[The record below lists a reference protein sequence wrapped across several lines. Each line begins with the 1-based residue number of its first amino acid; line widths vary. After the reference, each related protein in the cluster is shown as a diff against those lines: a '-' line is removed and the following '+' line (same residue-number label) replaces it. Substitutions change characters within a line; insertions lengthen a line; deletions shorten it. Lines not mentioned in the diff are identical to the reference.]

1 MIEMRKST
9 PAEVPALQELF
20 QLCFGDGP
28 EVSGLYFHHFYRP
41 EEFLVLYENGKLCS
55 MAGLLNVTLTEP
67 DGKTVKAAYLY
78 GMGTHPEHRGEGF
91 AGQLLNYA
99 DFYLHGKRDCL
110 VTMPATD
117 ELHGFYAKRGFFE
130 CFPLLEG
137 EMTPR
142 APLSGEI
149 SLPLDAAG
157 YEALRERLLAEHCHV
172 SYGAL
177 SGLQE
182 KLCAWT
188 GGSLLSLN
196 VNGVPGCA
204 AVEQR
209 GCTALCKELL
219 IAPEALEGALALV
232 AQAVCAEKCIVR
244 RPAFWPQEGLA
255 KRAFG
260 MIKWYDPI
268 AAKRW
273 QSMDAPYL
281 GLAFD

>member
-1 MIEMRKST
+1 MIEMRKSK
-9 PAEVPALQELF
+9 PEEVPELQELF
-20 QLCFGDGP
+20 RLCFGDGP
-28 EVSGLYFHHFYRP
+28 ECSGLYFNKYYRP
-41 EEFLVLYENGKLCS
+41 EEFLVLREEDELRA

-67 DGKTVKAAYLY
+67 GGRTVKAAYLY
-78 GMGTHPEHRGEGF
+78 GMGTHPEHRGKGF

-110 VTMPATD
+110 VTMPA
-117 ELHGFYAKRGFFE
+117 EPSLHTFYRKFGFCE

-137 EMTPR
+137 EVTPR
-142 APLSGEI
+142 AVREGET

-157 YEALRERLLAEHCHV
+157 YDALRERLLAERYHV

-177 SGLQE
+177 TGLQE
-182 KLCAWT
+182 SLCAFS

-204 AVEQR
+204 AVER
-209 GCTALCKELL
+209 WGDTALCKELL
-219 IAPEALEGALALV
+219 IAPGALEGALALA
-232 AQAVCAEKCIVR
+232 AQAVYAKRFVLR
-244 RPAFWPQEGLA
+244 RPAFWPGAGLS
-255 KRAFG
+255 RRDFG

-268 AAKRW
+268 AAKRC
-273 QSMDAPYL
+273 QGADEPYL